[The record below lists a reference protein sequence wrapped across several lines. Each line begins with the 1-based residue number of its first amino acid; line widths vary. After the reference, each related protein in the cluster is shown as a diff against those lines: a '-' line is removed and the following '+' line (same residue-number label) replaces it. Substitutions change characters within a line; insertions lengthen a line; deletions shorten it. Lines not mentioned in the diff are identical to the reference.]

1 MKFPK
6 LRPQGAKVLK
16 VPDLA
21 GGLNLRDGVSEVLD
35 NQLTQAKNVWFQDGV
50 LKTRPGIMALNNK
63 LIGRVGYRKVFY
75 KLWSNIKYQDYV
87 LMVVQKD
94 TDYDNDGIF
103 KTDLSFYWQKNEE
116 EISQLPAISFLEF
129 DEQITYFLTQNDNAI
144 YLFTSNYQVYK
155 LEYSEDK
162 AENRFEFVPEEDYYV
177 PLVVT
182 NCKADGSFS
191 MEKDEVM
198 SSGVQ
203 FEGYNLLSDY
213 YKISYTAY
221 NPVVGDGWEKGHK
234 MRYSLLHSC
243 NGKEYKGMT
252 VTAEL
257 TTKTATGMQT
267 VTHEIVLEGE
277 TSEWVTEAKAGADGL
292 KLSVFYNQLF
302 FRSED
307 DTIAYI
313 TKENEG
319 LIDNLVIKAPYLAT
333 DEEKDKIF
341 KMTQCEWFGG
351 GTAGIE
357 GGTRL
362 FLGGNTSKGN
372 ENLVVW
378 SDLNNPLY
386 FSENNYFRVGE
397 SSTAVTSFGKQADM
411 LIIFKENGSGI
422 FYTKYQ
428 QNTDITAENLINQS
442 VVDYVASSVY
452 FPLVQINP
460 NVGCSHPETIQLC
473 RNRLV
478 WLGDNGNVY
487 TLVNESQYNERS
499 VFCVS
504 EMVARDLKQNID
516 CAPTACDWN
525 GYYCIMSGNKL
536 YLMDYNCYGYTH
548 VASYSKT
555 EDANIR
561 IPWYIWELPLELD
574 KAYICEL
581 DGKIL
586 FSSYYEGEGFA
597 NCCILNH
604 ALAENNLSV
613 DKVFSCLNE
622 NGYEDLFEVKERPIL
637 TTLRTKL
644 FTFGEASTRKNID
657 KINLQLGNNGGE
669 PITVKVIT
677 DQSQEEHDIYL
688 NGTETQAYT
697 PGYIDSKAIFPCA
710 RNVLRIGLE
719 LSSQGVIAVDGME
732 IKYRTTG
739 GAR

>member
-35 NQLTQAKNVWFQDGV
+35 NQLTQAKNMWFQDGV
-50 LKTRPGIMALNNK
+50 LKTRPGIYIDENQKQNNELPFMESVK
-63 LIGRVGYRKVFY
+63 IRSFSQIRNIINGEEHILQVAEKITDDCLELEFFWAGKTNSLKFGQIGVNEGNYFVTGKDGVIYVFSEY
-75 KLWSNIKYQDYV
+75 
-87 LMVVQKD
+87 
-94 TDYDNDGIF
+94 DGIYKYNYLNPDEDF
-103 KTDLSFYWQKNEE
+103 APVENKDFYTPIVLTD
-116 EISQLPAISFLEF
+116 
-129 DEQITYFLTQNDNAI
+129 
-144 YLFTSNYQVYK
+144 
-155 LEYSEDK
+155 
-162 AENRFEFVPEEDYYV
+162 
-177 PLVVT
+177 
-182 NCKADGSFS
+182 CKADSYDVLTKRP
-191 MEKDEVM
+191 EDVVT
-198 SSGVQ
+198 SGVMY
-203 FEGYNLLSDY
+203 ESYNLLGSA
-213 YKISYTAY
+213 YKVQYTAF
-221 NPVVGDGWEKGHK
+221 NPDIVWDRVDELSGEKEKVHRMQYFLPETPEDLK
-234 MRYSLLHSC
+234 
-243 NGKEYKGMT
+243 GKT
-252 VTAEL
+252 V
-257 TTKTATGMQT
+257 K
-267 VTHEIVLEGE
+267 VTHTGPKGVAEHTITFPISGSGINAETKYNEI
-277 TSEWVTEAKAGADGL
+277 DGL
-292 KLSVFYNQLF
+292 KLCATGNKILF
-302 FRSED
+302 RDPGTTDGICLISEWESSFRNNIEV
-307 DTIAYI
+307 TIPYEFS
-313 TKENEG
+313 ENEQS
-319 LIDNLVIKAPYLAT
+319 
-333 DEEKDKIF
+333 KIF
-341 KMTQCEWFGG
+341 NARECVWFGG

-386 FSENNYFRVGE
+386 FPENNYFRVGE
-397 SSTAVTSFGKQADM
+397 SSTAVTGFGKQADM
-411 LIIFKENGSGI
+411 LVIFKENGSGV

-428 QNTDITAENLINQS
+428 QNTDISAEDLINQS

-504 EMVARDLKQNID
+504 EMVARDLKRNISGI
-516 CAPTACDWN
+516 PTACDWN
-525 GYYCIMSGNKL
+525 GYYCLMCGNKL

-548 VASYSKT
+548 IASYSKT

-561 IPWYIWELPLELD
+561 IPWYIWELPIKGNVSVADE
-574 KAYICEL
+574 
-581 DGKIL
+581 IL
-586 FSSYYEGEGFA
+586 IVSFYNKGHDENTSCFLNYVISDDSRAEDVFYEYNPDA
-597 NCCILNH
+597 N
-604 ALAENNLSV
+604 
-613 DKVFSCLNE
+613 
-622 NGYEDLFEVKERPIL
+622 DLIIKTLPIQ
-637 TTLRTKL
+637 TSLRTKL

-669 PITVKVIT
+669 PITIKVIT